1 MKSLQKSVQIAIQI
15 TTDAQEAAASQEAE
29 LAHKEALNE
38 LEVAKAE
45 KMLEITATEYQRKV
59 RDN

>member
-1 MKSLQKSVQIAIQI
+1 MQIAIQI